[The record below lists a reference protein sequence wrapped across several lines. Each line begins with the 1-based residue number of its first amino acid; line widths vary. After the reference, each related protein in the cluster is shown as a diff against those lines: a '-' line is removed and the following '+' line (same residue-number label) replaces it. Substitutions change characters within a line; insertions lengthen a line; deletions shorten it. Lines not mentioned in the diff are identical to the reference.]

1 MRIDDTTSGHGPDP
15 KSELPLPD
23 STPRTRRLLSETTI
37 SSTGNSGLKG
47 LGLGSISR
55 QGNRQGSLLSR
66 SPSVTEKSP
75 EDRKVEEQ
83 GKDPYLS
90 YASLKETKDINESIR
105 RVGVC
110 RIILSIFVGT
120 L

>member
-1 MRIDDTTSGHGPDP
+1 M
-15 KSELPLPD
+15 
-23 STPRTRRLLSETTI
+23 
-37 SSTGNSGLKG
+37 
-47 LGLGSISR
+47 
-55 QGNRQGSLLSR
+55 
-66 SPSVTEKSP
+66 TEKSP